1 MKGPG
6 SGTSRQFGL
15 FFVLGAMSKLQ
26 SATPAPMSFP
36 PRNGDPT
43 LPQQAA
49 NGGRATFVA
58 RLIGV
63 LIICSMLSWSLL
75 GGRIVGERP
84 QQVVE
89 VLVISVGGLC
99 AYIISAYSRRRNVEL
114 ERAYSAHL
122 EELTQRLRTMA
133 YRDALTGLY
142 NHRYFHEQ
150 LSHEVERAHRY
161 GHTLSVVM
169 LDLDNFKMVNDGCGH
184 LIGDQILS
192 LVGELINKQVRG
204 SDVAA
209 RYGGDEF
216 AIILPETDRQAAL
229 AAAKKVAESIR
240 AGGSWCIPAGQD
252 LSLSISSGVATW
264 PEDARS
270 LRQLLQVADRRLYVA
285 KQRTAALRG
294 QVAPDLWAEERPGA

>member
-1 MKGPG
+1 
-6 SGTSRQFGL
+6 
-15 FFVLGAMSKLQ
+15 
-26 SATPAPMSFP
+26 MSFP

-49 NGGRATFVA
+49 RGRRATFVA

-63 LIICSMLSWSLL
+63 LVIGSMLSWSLF
-75 GGRIVGERP
+75 GRHIASERP

-89 VLVISVGGLC
+89 VLVIAAGGLC

-114 ERAYSAHL
+114 ERAYSTHL
-122 EELTQRLRTMA
+122 EELTQRLRTLA

-150 LSHEVERAHRY
+150 LSHEIERAQRY
-161 GHTLSVVM
+161 GHPLSVVM

-192 LVGELINKQVRG
+192 LVGELIPRQLRG

-216 AIILPETDRQAAL
+216 AIILPETDHQAAL
-229 AAAKKVAESIR
+229 AAAKKVTESIR
-240 AGGSWCIPAGQD
+240 AGGAWCIPAGHD
-252 LSLSISSGVATW
+252 LSLSVSSGVATW
-264 PEDARS
+264 PDDART
-270 LRQLLQVADRRLYVA
+270 LPQFLQVADRRLYAA
-285 KQRTAALRG
+285 KQRVAAPRG
-294 QVAPDLWAEERPGA
+294 QIAPDLWAERPGA